1 MDPKMNI
8 ITSERVCVPE
18 LRMHDKCPHKSE
30 SAAALSSAVSVI
42 NGALAPL
49 QSVMSAL

>member
-8 ITSERVCVPE
+8 IAGERVCALE
-18 LRMHDKCPHKSE
+18 LRTHEKCPHKSE

-42 NGALAPL
+42 NGALASL
-49 QSVMSAL
+49 QSVTSAL